1 MTASHDEPR
10 LPLVAIA
17 CQGGGSHA
25 AFGAGVIHRLLEDHG
40 RRFRLHALSGTSGGA
55 VNAVLAW
62 SGLIQDGADNGV
74 AEAQRR
80 LHGMWQDLGAASV
93 PDMIRNWWGQLVLD
107 LPFTWEVSPYVWD
120 LGARDEM
127 ISRLRKWANLER
139 LPQDQERL
147 NQPVL
152 FVGATDIL
160 NGVSVA
166 IRGDG
171 TVMTRT
177 KQEVPVQAVPLA
189 YDDVIA
195 SLAIPPLYKDVQ
207 RRGTAYWDGLF
218 SINPPV
224 HALTQICPCPDEIWV
239 IQINPQRVSHAPAQM
254 RDIVDRRN
262 ELGGNVSLNKE
273 LDMIETVNGM
283 IAGGHLRGCDYRHIT
298 VRIVGLEE
306 KAGSF
311 DLSYASKF
319 DRSPGFL
326 RDLFDHGR
334 SRASE
339 FYDTTWSLCDNVRR
353 RLAART
359 VPKC

>member
-1 MTASHDEPR
+1 
-10 LPLVAIA
+10 
-17 CQGGGSHA
+17 
-25 AFGAGVIHRLLEDHG
+25 
-40 RRFRLHALSGTSGGA
+40 
-55 VNAVLAW
+55 
-62 SGLIQDGADNGV
+62 
-74 AEAQRR
+74 
-80 LHGMWQDLGAASV
+80 
-93 PDMIRNWWGQLVLD
+93 
-107 LPFTWEVSPYVWD
+107 
-120 LGARDEM
+120 M
-127 ISRLRKWANLER
+127 ISHLRKWADLER
-139 LPQDQERL
+139 SPQDPERL
-147 NQPVL
+147 NQPAL

-171 TVMTRT
+171 TVITRA
-177 KQEVPVQAVPLA
+177 KEVPVKAEPFG

-218 SINPPV
+218 SINPPIY
-224 HALTQICPCPDEIWV
+224 ALTQIKPCPDEIWV
-239 IQINPQRVSHAPAQM
+239 IQINPQRVSYAPAQM

-283 IAGGHLRGCDYRHIT
+283 IADGHLRGGDYRHIT

-306 KAGSF
+306 KAGSL

-334 SRASE
+334 SRANE
-339 FYDTTWSLCDNVRR
+339 FYDTTWSLCDNVKR

-359 VPKC
+359 VTRR

>member
-1 MTASHDEPR
+1 MAARRNEPP

-62 SGLIQDGADNGV
+62 SGIIQGGASGGA

-80 LHGMWQDLGAASV
+80 LQGLWQDLGASTI
-93 PDMIRNWWGQLVLD
+93 PDMVRNWWGQFVLD
-107 LPFTWEVSPYVWD
+107 LPFTWEVSPYGWD

-127 ISRLRKWANLER
+127 ISHLRKWADLER
-139 LPQDQERL
+139 LPQDPERL
-147 NQPVL
+147 NHPAL

-171 TVMTRT
+171 TVTTRGS
-177 KQEVPVQAVPLA
+177 EAPLEA
-189 YDDVIA
+189 EPFGYDDVIA
-195 SLAIPPLYKDVQ
+195 SLAIPPLYKDVR

-218 SINPPV
+218 SINPPIY
-224 HALTQICPCPDEIWV
+224 ALTQIKPCPDEIWV
-239 IQINPQRVSHAPAQM
+239 VQINPQRVSHAPTQM

-283 IAGGHLRGCDYRHIT
+283 IADGHLRGGDYRHIT
-298 VRIVGLEE
+298 VRVVGLEE
-306 KAGSF
+306 KAGSL

-334 SRASE
+334 SRAGE
-339 FYDTTWSLCDNVRR
+339 FYDTTWSLCDNVKR

-359 VPKC
+359 VTRR